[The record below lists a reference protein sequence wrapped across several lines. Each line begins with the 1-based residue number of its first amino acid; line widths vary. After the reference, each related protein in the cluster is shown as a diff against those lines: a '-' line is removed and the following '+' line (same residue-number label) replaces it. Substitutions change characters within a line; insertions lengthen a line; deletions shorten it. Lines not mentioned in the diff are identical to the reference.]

1 MSPQHIIPAAM
12 LALAT
17 FAPFH
22 ASAADT
28 NANPGANP
36 GPVYAGA
43 SYGFRASTGLDCAP
57 GQQNCDKSSKR
68 NGKAYVGYSFDALP
82 FQGGVAV
89 PAIELVGYT
98 SGSVTSGFDTGAGKV
113 AGRGKFNGAGV
124 QGVLGYQFDAFT
136 LSGRAGLA
144 YTQGKVDYA
153 TGGSDKENKA
163 GLMYGL
169 GAAYALNKNWSLH
182 LDWDR
187 VPVKYSGSQKTKA
200 DMFSLGASYRF

>member
-12 LALAT
+12 LALAA

-22 ASAADT
+22 ASAAD
-28 NANPGANP
+28 AEP

-98 SGSVTSGFDTGAGKV
+98 SGSVTSGFDTAAGKV

-124 QGVLGYQFDAFT
+124 QGVLAYHFDAFSV
-136 LSGRAGLA
+136 SGRAGVA
-144 YTQGKVDYA
+144 YTKANVDYA
-153 TGGSDKENKA
+153 AGGSDKENKA

-169 GAAYALNKNWSLH
+169 GTAYALNKNWSLH

>member
-12 LALAT
+12 LALAIIT
-17 FAPFH
+17 PFH
-22 ASAADT
+22 ASAAE
-28 NANPGANP
+28 AAP

-43 SYGFRASTGLDCAP
+43 SYGFRANTGLDCAP
-57 GQQNCDKSSKR
+57 AQQNCDKSSKR

-89 PAIELVGYT
+89 PAIELVGYA
-98 SGSVTSGFDTGAGKV
+98 SGSVTSGFDTAAGKV
-113 AGRGKFNGAGV
+113 AGRGKFAGAGV
-124 QGVLGYQFDAFT
+124 QGVLAYQFDAFT

-153 TGGSDKENKA
+153 AGGSDKENKA
-163 GLMYGL
+163 GLMYGI
-169 GAAYALNKNWSLH
+169 GTAYALNKNWSLH